1 MADRLLPQINY
12 HFLYCLLT
20 DCGLHS
26 FYHVQEKYFT
36 LFHLSKVYDFIPR
49 VSSEYFIRNPLKYLD
64 NYTIPKVLQIKTSLL
79 GIKLKNELSCLLEDL
94 EPSSDLLRAIDLLV
108 KTMKKRLQNTDKIL
122 RLIIKRNEMSE
133 PVQYLWYSD

>member
-1 MADRLLPQINY
+1 M
-12 HFLYCLLT
+12 
-20 DCGLHS
+20 
-26 FYHVQEKYFT
+26 
-36 LFHLSKVYDFIPR
+36 
-49 VSSEYFIRNPLKYLD
+49 
-64 NYTIPKVLQIKTSLL
+64 
-79 GIKLKNELSCLLEDL
+79 KNELSCLLEDL

>member
-1 MADRLLPQINY
+1 M
-12 HFLYCLLT
+12 
-20 DCGLHS
+20 
-26 FYHVQEKYFT
+26 
-36 LFHLSKVYDFIPR
+36 
-49 VSSEYFIRNPLKYLD
+49 KYLD
-64 NYTIPKVLQIKTSLL
+64 NYTIPKVLQIKTSLF
-79 GIKLKNELSCLLEDL
+79 GIKLKNELSCLIEDL

>member
-1 MADRLLPQINY
+1 M
-12 HFLYCLLT
+12 
-20 DCGLHS
+20 
-26 FYHVQEKYFT
+26 
-36 LFHLSKVYDFIPR
+36 
-49 VSSEYFIRNPLKYLD
+49 KYLD
-64 NYTIPKVLQIKTSLL
+64 NYNIPKVLQIKTSLF

>member
-1 MADRLLPQINY
+1 M
-12 HFLYCLLT
+12 
-20 DCGLHS
+20 
-26 FYHVQEKYFT
+26 
-36 LFHLSKVYDFIPR
+36 
-49 VSSEYFIRNPLKYLD
+49 KYLD

-108 KTMKKRLQNTDKIL
+108 KIMKKRLQNTDKIL